1 MRNDERRVGREE
13 LMREAVPGRKAGIVH
28 LRMVREERS
37 LYGMGRLQSPGHSV
51 EIVRPLLEASD
62 REMLVVLSLTVK
74 MEPLALEIVAVG
86 GIRGCCMEVGNIFK
100 HSLLNNA
107 AGVMCFHNHPSGD
120 PGPSG
125 HDYRFTRQVKKAG
138 RLLGI
143 ELVDHII
150 IGREGFYSFKE
161 HGEIDAGVDV
171 S

>member
-1 MRNDERRVGREE
+1 MSEEKRRVCREE
-13 LMREAVPGRKAGIVH
+13 LMREAAPGRKVGIVH
-28 LRMVREERS
+28 LCVVREERS
-37 LYGMGRLQSPGHSV
+37 LYGMGRLRSPGDSV

-62 REMLVVLSLTVK
+62 REMLVVLSLTTK

-86 GIRGCCMEVGNIFK
+86 GIRGCCVDIGNIFK

-120 PGPSG
+120 PSPSG
-125 HDYRFTRQVKKAG
+125 HDYQFTRLVKRAG

-143 ELVDHII
+143 ELVDHVI